1 MLYQPIE
8 GSYGMPDARTHPNHH
23 LKTACAN
30 CSVLELCLPLGLTGH
45 EIERLDTLI
54 VQRFKVRKGAAL
66 YRAGDPLRSL
76 YAVRI
81 GSFKTSVLSL
91 DGREQVTGFQMP
103 GEMLGLDAISSD
115 MHTCNALALEDSEVC
130 PIHFAHLEKLALELP
145 SLQHNL
151 NRILSREIVRDHDML
166 MMLGNM
172 NSDERLA
179 AFLLN
184 LSQRLSQR
192 GYSSRDFI
200 LKMRREE
207 IGSYLG
213 LRLETICRGIAHLRD
228 QALVEISGREVKVL
242 NMEGLKQLVAGC
254 HRSAPR

>member
-1 MLYQPIE
+1 
-8 GSYGMPDARTHPNHH
+8 
-23 LKTACAN
+23 
-30 CSVLELCLPLGLTGH
+30 LCLPLGLSGQ

-54 VQRFKVRKGAAL
+54 VQRLKVKKGAAL
-66 YRAGDPLRSL
+66 YRTGDPLRSL

-81 GSFKTSVLSL
+81 GSFKTSVLSI
-91 DGREQVTGFQMP
+91 DGREQVIGFQMP
-103 GEMLGLDAISSD
+103 GEMLGLDAISTD
-115 MHTCNALALEDSEVC
+115 LHTCNASALEDSDVC
-130 PIHFAHLEKLALELP
+130 PIHFAHLEKLARELP

-151 NRILSREIVRDHDML
+151 NKILSREIVRDHDML
-166 MMLGNM
+166 MMLGSM

-184 LSQRLSQR
+184 LSQRLNRR
-192 GYSSRDFI
+192 GYSSKSFV

-228 QALVEISGREVKVL
+228 LELVEITGRDVYIRNL
-242 NMEGLKQLVAGC
+242 EGLKQLIAGC
-254 HRSAPR
+254 HRPLC

>member
-1 MLYQPIE
+1 
-8 GSYGMPDARTHPNHH
+8 MPDVRAQQVHF
-23 LKTACAN
+23 LKTACSS
-30 CSVLELCLPLGLTGH
+30 CSVMELCLPIGMTGQ
-45 EIERLDTLI
+45 EVERLDTLI
-54 VQRFKVRKGAAL
+54 VQRFKVKKGAAL

-81 GSFKTSVLSL
+81 GSFKTSILSV
-91 DGREQVTGFQMP
+91 DGREQVTGFQIP
-103 GEMLGLDAISSD
+103 GEMLGLDAISTD
-115 MHTCNALALEDSEVC
+115 LHACDAVALEDSEVC
-130 PIHFAHLEKLALELP
+130 PIHFAHLEELAHELP

-151 NRILSREIVRDHDML
+151 NKILSREIVRDHDML

-184 LSQRLSQR
+184 LSQRLNIR
-192 GYSSRDFI
+192 GYSSTDFV

-228 QALVEISGREVKVL
+228 QALVEVSGRDVKIL
-242 NMEGLKQLVAGC
+242 NLEGLKQLIAGC
-254 HRSAPR
+254 HRPPVC

>member
-1 MLYQPIE
+1 MPESHLY
-8 GSYGMPDARTHPNHH
+8 PNHH
-23 LKTACAN
+23 LKAACAN
-30 CSVLELCLPLGLTGH
+30 CSVSELCLPLGLTGQ

-54 VQRFKVRKGAAL
+54 MQRFKVKKGAAL

-81 GSFKTSVLSL
+81 GSFKTSMVSV
-91 DGREQVTGFQMP
+91 DGREQITGFQIF
-103 GEMLGLDAISSD
+103 GEMLGLDAISADEHACS
-115 MHTCNALALEDSEVC
+115 AFALEDSEVC
-130 PIHFAHLEKLALELP
+130 PLHFAQLEKLAQELP
-145 SLQHNL
+145 SLQHSL
-151 NRILSREIVRDHDML
+151 NKLLSREIVRDHSML
-166 MMLGNM
+166 MLMGNM

-184 LSQRLSQR
+184 LSQRLSMR
-192 GYSSRDFI
+192 GYSSTEFV

-228 QALVEISGREVKVL
+228 LGLVEISGREAKVL

-254 HRSAPR
+254 HRSAPP

>member
-1 MLYQPIE
+1 MSE
-8 GSYGMPDARTHPNHH
+8 ARPFQSQN
-23 LKTACAN
+23 LKSACSN
-30 CSVLELCLPLGLTGH
+30 CSVLELCLPLGLTGP

-54 VQRFKVRKGAAL
+54 VQRFKIKKGAAL

-76 YAVRI
+76 YAVRM
-81 GSFKTSVLSL
+81 GSFKTSVLSV
-91 DGREQVTGFQMP
+91 DGREQVTGFQIP
-103 GEMLGLDAISSD
+103 GETLGLDAISTD
-115 MHTCNALALEDSEVC
+115 LHACNAVALEDSEVC
-130 PIHFAHLEKLALELP
+130 PIHFAHLEKLARELP

-151 NRILSREIVRDHDML
+151 NKILSREIVRDHDML

-184 LSQRLSQR
+184 WSQRLKAR
-192 GYSSRDFI
+192 GYSSSSFV

-228 QALVEISGREVKVL
+228 QGLVEISGRDVNIL
-242 NMEGLKQLVAGC
+242 NMGGLKQLIVGC
-254 HRSAPR
+254 NRNLR

>member
-1 MLYQPIE
+1 MSE
-8 GSYGMPDARTHPNHH
+8 ARPFQNQN
-23 LKTACAN
+23 LKSACSN
-30 CSVLELCLPLGLTGH
+30 CSVLELCLPLGLTGK

-54 VQRFKVRKGAAL
+54 VQRYKVKKGATL

-81 GSFKTSVLSL
+81 GSFKTSVLSV
-91 DGREQVTGFQMP
+91 DGREQVTGFQIP
-103 GEMLGLDAISSD
+103 GEMLGLDAISTD
-115 MHTCNALALEDSEVC
+115 LHACNAVALEDSEVC
-130 PIHFAHLEKLALELP
+130 PIHFAHLEKLARELP

-151 NRILSREIVRDHDML
+151 NKILSREIVRDHDML

-184 LSQRLSQR
+184 WSQRLNTR
-192 GYSSRDFI
+192 GYSSTSFV

-228 QALVEISGREVKVL
+228 QGLVEINGRDVKIL
-242 NMEGLKQLVAGC
+242 NMDGLKQLNVGC
-254 HRSAPR
+254 HRNLH

>member
-1 MLYQPIE
+1 MSETRPIQ
-8 GSYGMPDARTHPNHH
+8 SQN
-23 LKTACAN
+23 LKSACSN
-30 CSVLELCLPLGLTGH
+30 CSVLELCLPLGLTGL

-54 VQRFKVRKGAAL
+54 VQRFKVKKGAAL

-81 GSFKTSVLSL
+81 GSFKTSVLSV
-91 DGREQVTGFQMP
+91 DGREQVTGFQIP
-103 GEMLGLDAISSD
+103 GEMLGLDAISTEL
-115 MHTCNALALEDSEVC
+115 HACNAVALEDSEVC
-130 PIHFAHLEKLALELP
+130 PVHFAHLEKLARELP

-151 NRILSREIVRDHDML
+151 NKILSREIVRDHDML

-184 LSQRLSQR
+184 LSQRLNAR
-192 GYSSRDFI
+192 GYSSSSFV

-228 QALVEISGREVKVL
+228 QGLVEINGRDVNIL
-242 NMEGLKQLVAGC
+242 NMDGLKQLIVGC
-254 HRSAPR
+254 HRNIR

>member
-1 MLYQPIE
+1 MSETRPLE
-8 GSYGMPDARTHPNHH
+8 SHH
-23 LKTACAN
+23 LKSACSN
-30 CSVLELCLPLGLTGH
+30 CSVLELCLPLGLSDQ

-54 VQRFKVRKGAAL
+54 VQRVKVKKGAAL
-66 YRAGDPLRSL
+66 YRTDDPLRSL

-81 GSFKTSVLSL
+81 GSFKTSVLSI

-115 MHTCNALALEDSEVC
+115 LHTCNAFALEDSEVC
-130 PIHFAHLEKLALELP
+130 PIHYAHLEKLSRELP

-151 NRILSREIVRDHDML
+151 NKILSREIVRDHDML
-166 MMLGNM
+166 MLLGNM

-184 LSQRLSQR
+184 LSQRLSMR
-192 GYSSRDFI
+192 GYSSKNFV

-213 LRLETICRGIAHLRD
+213 LRLETVCRGIAHLRD
-228 QALVEISGREVKVL
+228 QELVEITGRDVKIR
-242 NMEGLKQLVAGC
+242 NMEGLKQLISGC
-254 HRSAPR
+254 HRPPLC

>member
-1 MLYQPIE
+1 
-8 GSYGMPDARTHPNHH
+8 
-23 LKTACAN
+23 
-30 CSVLELCLPLGLTGH
+30 VLELCLPLGLNGG

-54 VQRFKVRKGAAL
+54 AQRLKVKKGAAL

-76 YAVRI
+76 YAVRL
-81 GSFKTSVLSL
+81 GSFKTSVLSI
-91 DGREQVTGFQMP
+91 DGREQVTGFQIA

-115 MHTCNALALEDSEVC
+115 LHTCDAFALEDSEVC
-130 PIHFAHLEKLALELP
+130 PIPFGQLEKLARELP

-166 MMLGNM
+166 MILGNM
-172 NSDERLA
+172 SSDERLA

-184 LSQRLSQR
+184 LSQRLSAR
-192 GYSSRDFI
+192 GYSSRSFV

-228 QALVEISGREVKVL
+228 QKLVEITGRDVTIQ
-242 NMEGLKQLVAGC
+242 NMDGLKQLIVGC
-254 HRSAPR
+254 HRHPQ